1 MSNETHALAVG
12 DAVQFKHRGKTIHGH
27 LLQLP
32 GRRRRAKVI
41 DARDETWRV
50 PGGALSASGRPRRDV
65 MVTPQDQARAN
76 WRVGDPVYFKGR
88 QGARLRGEI
97 AGLNAKTAEVR
108 CGETRWRVP
117 YGGLQPAAERP
128 ARDGAARLNEV
139 AALARS
145 LMDQH
150 ELADWAFAFNES
162 GRTLGQCR
170 YQERAIRISRA
181 HALEGK
187 EDDLRDTILHEI
199 AHALAGP
206 QAGHGPR
213 WQAAARRLGAT
224 PRARAGEE
232 ENPAGD
238 APAPDA
244 SRGDAASAPS
254 SNAPAASSAEK

>member
-1 MSNETHALAVG
+1 MSNETDALAVG

-32 GRRRRAKVI
+32 GRRRRARVI
-41 DARDETWRV
+41 LDNDETWRV
-50 PGGALSASGRPRRDV
+50 PPGALSASGRPRRDV

-88 QGARLRGEI
+88 RGERLRGEI
-97 AGLNAKTAEVR
+97 ARLNAKTAEVR

-117 YGGLQPAAERP
+117 YGGLQPAEAPGLRPGAE
-128 ARDGAARLNEV
+128 RLNEV
-139 AALARS
+139 AALARG

-150 ELADWAFAFNES
+150 GLADWAFAFNES
-162 GRTLGQCR
+162 DRTLGQCR
-170 YQERAIRISRA
+170 YRERAIRISRA

-213 WQAAARRLGAT
+213 WQATARRLGAT
-224 PRARAGEE
+224 PMARAGEE
-232 ENPAGD
+232 ESPAGAGD
-238 APAPDA
+238 APA
-244 SRGDAASAPS
+244 AP
-254 SNAPAASSAEK
+254 NPAMKPRH